1 MGTEAPM
8 TTLLPR
14 RLLLGAS
21 LAFPLA
27 RAVAADAP
35 PEPASVMGKP
45 DAKLVVKEWFSLTCT
60 HCASF
65 AVHTLPEV
73 KAKLIDTG
81 RIRYEFYDFPSDQVA
96 LMAAEVARALP
107 AERYE
112 PFIMALFANQQRW
125 AFAEGVNPQ
134 AELQK
139 MALLAGLSP
148 AGFQKAIT
156 DPAIQAKVLADYN
169 YGANTYQVDSTPTFV
184 FGKEVY
190 RQGDMP
196 YAEFEKRVAANGG

>member
-1 MGTEAPM
+1 MTAP
-8 TTLLPR
+8 LPR

-21 LAFPLA
+21 LVLPFA
-27 RAVAADAP
+27 RVAHAADAP
-35 PEPASVMGKP
+35 PAPAAVLGRA

-60 HCASF
+60 HCAAF
-65 AVHTLPEV
+65 AMHTFPEV

-81 RIRYEFYDFPSDQVA
+81 RIRYEFYDFPFDQVA

-112 PFIMALFANQQRW
+112 PFIMALLGNQQRW

-134 AELQK
+134 EELRK

-148 AGFQKAIT
+148 AGFTRAIT
-156 DPAIQAKVLADYN
+156 DPAIQARVMADYN